1 MPSAEAADADDAS
14 KELQDVPLAPAVG
27 GEPLSAEELAREE
40 ELFKKRAEAAGDG
53 FIRLDDLDGSDD
65 GYRRGSFDNA
75 FDSKLLAAEL
85 EKDDS
90 GRKESP
96 IVSEDIGRR
105 TAFQKVYRLEDG
117 TSLAAVYPEAVHYED
132 GGEWKDID
140 NSLLPDKDAKGG
152 AALKNASARSHSV
165 CRILCRP
172 KKTCRFLMAA
182 TVFPSGLR
190 EAFPKCPMHP

>member
-1 MPSAEAADADDAS
+1 MNRKKETAVTVIAKRFLASILCLSMLLTAAFPDGGTAFAASLNQELPSAVSERSVNKLSDSSGEGDTHSENMPSTKA

-40 ELFKKRAEAAGDG
+40 ELFKKRAEAADDG

-65 GYRRGSFDNA
+65 GYRRGSYDNA

-96 IVSEDIGRR
+96 IVSEDTQG
-105 TAFQKVYRLEDG
+105 DG
-117 TSLAAVYPEAVHYED
+117 CR
-132 GGEWKDID
+132 
-140 NSLLPDKDAKGG
+140 G
-152 AALKNASARSHSV
+152 A
-165 CRILCRP
+165 
-172 KKTCRFLMAA
+172 
-182 TVFPSGLR
+182 
-190 EAFPKCPMHP
+190 

>member
-1 MPSAEAADADDAS
+1 MNRKKETAVTVIAKRFLASILCLSMLLTAAFPDGGTAFAASLNQELPSAVSEGSVNKLSDSSSEEDTDSETMPSAEAADADDAS

-40 ELFKKRAEAAGDG
+40 ELFKKRAEAADDG

-65 GYRRGSFDNA
+65 GYRRGSYDNA

-96 IVSEDIGRR
+96 IVSEDTQG
-105 TAFQKVYRLEDG
+105 DG
-117 TSLAAVYPEAVHYED
+117 CR
-132 GGEWKDID
+132 
-140 NSLLPDKDAKGG
+140 G
-152 AALKNASARSHSV
+152 A
-165 CRILCRP
+165 
-172 KKTCRFLMAA
+172 
-182 TVFPSGLR
+182 
-190 EAFPKCPMHP
+190 

>member
-1 MPSAEAADADDAS
+1 MNRKKETAVTVIAQRFLASILCLSMLLTAVFPDGGTAFAASLNQELPSAVSEGSVNKLSDSSSEEDTDSETMPSAEAADDAS
-14 KELQDVPLAPAVG
+14 KERQEAPLAPAVG
-27 GEPLSAEELAREE
+27 GEPLSAEELAHEE

-65 GYRRGSFDNA
+65 GYRRGSYDNA

-105 TAFQKVYRLEDG
+105 TA
-117 TSLAAVYPEAVHYED
+117 P
-132 GGEWKDID
+132 
-140 NSLLPDKDAKGG
+140 
-152 AALKNASARSHSV
+152 
-165 CRILCRP
+165 
-172 KKTCRFLMAA
+172 
-182 TVFPSGLR
+182 
-190 EAFPKCPMHP
+190 